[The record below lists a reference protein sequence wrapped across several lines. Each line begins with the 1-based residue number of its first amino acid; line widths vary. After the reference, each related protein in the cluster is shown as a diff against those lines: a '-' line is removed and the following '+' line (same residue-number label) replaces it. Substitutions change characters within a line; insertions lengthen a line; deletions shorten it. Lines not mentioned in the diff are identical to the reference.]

1 MVWCFSVTKIKI
13 MRISEVEVGFKFE
26 HGIKG
31 DCVVIAKT
39 PRTITIKHKLGTTK
53 TTFKY
58 KDDYFSPSD
67 F

>member
-1 MVWCFSVTKIKI
+1 MKIADLKI
-13 MRISEVEVGFKFE
+13 GFKFE

-31 DCVVIAKT
+31 QCVVIATT

-53 TTFKY
+53 TTYRSSDEF
-58 KDDYFSPSD
+58 FSPSD

>member
-1 MVWCFSVTKIKI
+1 MK
-13 MRISEVEVGFKFE
+13 ISEVKVGFKFE

-31 DCVVIAKT
+31 GCVVIEKT

-53 TTFKY
+53 TTFRY